1 MENIEGWIL
10 SLQAIYERKNF
21 PTSKIDTCLA
31 DSLLMEE
38 MYCVFTSQE
47 TPLSVGLS
55 FLRMPS
61 FLIGVTASSSRNSSS
76 SSGARGIFTLGGLK
90 SATTISIP
98 VDELRQNKFER
109 DHTCIHLGQADPRVF
124 QDQARQR
131 LLVSIVSPAM
141 RWYTLYI

>member
-1 MENIEGWIL
+1 MENVEGL
-10 SLQAIYERKNF
+10 VLCLQAMHHKKKFLKTE
-21 PTSKIDTCLA
+21 IDTCLA

-55 FLRMPS
+55 FLLMPS

-76 SSGARGIFTLGGLK
+76 SSGARGALNLGGLK
-90 SATTISIP
+90 SDTTISIP
-98 VDELRQNKFER
+98 VDELSHLRDNVAFLR
-109 DHTCIHLGQADPRVF
+109 DHTCIHLGQAGPRVF

-131 LLVSIVSPAM
+131 FLVSIISPAM
-141 RWYTLYI
+141 